1 MKAIIFFGCKSKGPE
16 SKTTTNG
23 LTLKSVIIVIEI
35 GVIVV
40 LIFAIAFTTKSKKG
54 SRKSC
59 IFMKIVS
66 NFSKNLKTSH

>member
-1 MKAIIFFGCKSKGPE
+1 MKAIIFFGCKLKEPE

-23 LTLKSVIIVIEI
+23 LTLKSVIILIEI

-54 SRKSC
+54 SLFCC
-59 IFMKIVS
+59 IFYENLSSILAKI
-66 NFSKNLKTSH
+66 